1 MDFKYKIVMDGFGG
15 DNSPNCVVK
24 AAVLAVNNIKGL
36 KIYLTGKVNELQEL
50 LNLEVYQKEAIEIV
64 EANEV
69 ITNNES
75 PTVAIKQKS
84 NSSLV
89 VAFDMLRTREDIIG
103 LISAGSTGAVL
114 TGGFLKLGRMPGIS
128 RPALAPLL
136 PTKTDKKVCLI
147 DCGANV
153 DTRPKNLCHFALMGV
168 RYMESL
174 GINNPKVA
182 LLNVGTEDHKGND
195 LTHKTFEYLKQLP
208 INFVG
213 NMEARDALSGDYD
226 IIVSDGFA
234 GNVLLKSIEGTALFV
249 TDFLKSEIKK
259 SFWCKLGAL
268 FSKKAYKA
276 LKAKLNYNEYGGSVF
291 LGTKKLVVKAHGSSK
306 PNSLYNC
313 VKQVI
318 DAHESHLLD
327 NIKDAAQN
335 IEIEIED

>member
-1 MDFKYKIVMDGFGG
+1 MEFKYKIVMDGFGG
-15 DNSPNCVVK
+15 DNSPDCVVK
-24 AAVLAVNNIKGL
+24 AAVMAVNGIESL
-36 KIYLTGKVNELQEL
+36 KIYLTGQTEKLNTL
-50 LNLEVYQKEAIEIV
+50 LSEEVYNKDSIEVIEAP
-64 EANEV
+64 EV
-69 ITNNES
+69 ITNDES
-75 PTVAIKQKS
+75 PTVAIKQKT

-114 TGGFLKLGRMPGIS
+114 TGGFLKLGRMQGIS

-153 DTRPKNLCHFALMGV
+153 DTRPLNLCHFALMGV

-174 GINNPKVA
+174 GVENPKVA

-195 LTHKTFEYLKQLP
+195 LTHKTFKYLKQLP

-226 IIVSDGFA
+226 VIVSDGFA
-234 GNVLLKSIEGTALFV
+234 GNVLLKSIEGTAQ
-249 TDFLKSEIKK
+249 FLTGYLKEEIRKG
-259 SFWCKLGAL
+259 FWSKIGAL
-268 FSKKAYKA
+268 LSKKAFKS
-276 LKAKLNYNEYGGSVF
+276 LKTKLNYNEYGGSVF

-306 PNSLYNC
+306 PTSLFNC

-318 DAHESHLLD
+318 DAHETNLLE
-327 NIKDAAQN
+327 NIKDATQNMN
-335 IEIEIED
+335 IEIED

>member
-1 MDFKYKIVMDGFGG
+1 MDFKYKVVIDGFGG

-24 AAVLAVNNIKGL
+24 AAVMAVNNIKNL
-36 KIYLTGKVNELQEL
+36 KVFITGKEDDLNTL
-50 LNLEVYQKEAIEIV
+50 LSAENYNKESIEVINASEI
-64 EANEV
+64 

-75 PTVAIKQKS
+75 PTVAIKQKE

-89 VAFDMLRTREDIIG
+89 VAFNMLRTREDIIG
-103 LISAGSTGAVL
+103 LVSAGSTGAVL
-114 TGGFLKLGRMPGIS
+114 TGGFLKLGRMQGVS

-174 GINNPKVA
+174 GVKNPKVA
-182 LLNVGTEDHKGND
+182 LLNVGTEDHKGNE
-195 LTHKTFEYLKQLP
+195 LTHKTFEILKQLP

-213 NMEARDALSGDYD
+213 NMEARDALSGEYD

-249 TDFLKSEIKK
+249 TNYLKDEIKQR
-259 SFWCKLGAL
+259 FWSKIGAL
-268 FSKKAYKA
+268 FMKPAFGA
-276 LKAKLNYNEYGGSVF
+276 LKAKLNYNQYGGSVF
-291 LGTKKLVVKAHGSSK
+291 LGTKKLVVKAHGSSQ
-306 PNSLYNC
+306 PLSLYNC
-313 VKQVI
+313 IKQVI
-318 DAHESHLLD
+318 EAHDNNLLE
-327 NIKDAAQN
+327 NIKDAVGNLQ
-335 IEIEIED
+335 IEFED